1 MAHGV
6 GIFAAVLKN
15 AVVIVFAG
23 ALFSGAAGA
32 QTARKPLIQVDDL
45 QFTKLGDQGDAMT
58 FRAML
63 EASLV
68 SAGRFEVISNSQSV
82 MDAGAVQRA
91 GRPANNRP
99 QARRPD
105 YLIGGVVNAESQIRN
120 DMGARMLCAATVG
133 EQFYVPGMKLTITAD
148 ITVTEIA
155 TNSIK
160 RAPRTIKTII
170 EPARCGIDKKLDG
183 NVALRKTA
191 DEVAL
196 LTTTAIYPLAVVR
209 ISATNQLVLNYG
221 GSVLAAGQYLRIYG
235 DEIRTPDPASPGG
248 VNISRDAVGYAV
260 VVETQQSSATADAK
274 GVGLELIKPGM
285 VLELTD
291 PVPARAAIQAWER
304 ANRRRR

>member
-1 MAHGV
+1 MAKLMELV
-6 GIFAAVLKN
+6 GPLSRNAAAAMAFAVTM
-15 AVVIVFAG
+15 
-23 ALFSGAAGA
+23 SGSVYA
-32 QTARKPLIQVDDL
+32 QTVRKPLIQVDDL
-45 QFTKLGDQGDAMT
+45 QFTKLGDQGDATT

-68 SAGRFEVISNSQSV
+68 SAGRFEVISNNQAV
-82 MDAGAVQRA
+82 ADAAAVQRA
-91 GRPANNRP
+91 GRQPANRP
-99 QARRPD
+99 QPRKPD
-105 YLIGGVVNAESQIRN
+105 YLIGGVVNAESQVRN
-120 DMGARMLCAATVG
+120 DLGARMLCASTIG

-160 RAPRTIKTII
+160 RAPRTTKIII
-170 EPARCGIDKKLDG
+170 EPARCGKDQKLDA
-183 NVALRKTA
+183 NIALRKTA

-196 LTTTAIYPLAVVR
+196 LTTTAVYPLAIVR
-209 ISATNQLVLNYG
+209 ISAAGQLVLNYG

-235 DEIRTPDPASPGG
+235 DEIRTPDSASPGG

-274 GVGLELIKPGM
+274 GVATELVKPGM
-285 VLELTD
+285 VLEPTD
-291 PVPARAAIQAWER
+291 EKAAKAAILIWER